1 MLAVVDIYGQQFKVS
16 EKETYYVPSFDGEPN
31 SDVVFDS
38 VLMASDETGTKIGT
52 PYLSDVKVY
61 ATVLE
66 HLRDDKILIFKKK
79 RRIGYRKLN
88 GHRQH
93 LTKILVNKIGK

>member
-1 MLAVVDIYGQQFKVS
+1 MFAVVDIYGQQFKVS
-16 EKETYYVPSFDGEPN
+16 EKDTYYVPKFDGAEQ
-31 SDVVFDS
+31 SEVIFDS
-38 VLMASDETGTKIGT
+38 VLLTSDENGTKVGA

-66 HLRDDKILIFKKK
+66 HLKDKKVIVFKKK
-79 RRIGYRKLN
+79 RRISYQKLN

-93 LTKILVNKIGK
+93 LTKIMVNKIG